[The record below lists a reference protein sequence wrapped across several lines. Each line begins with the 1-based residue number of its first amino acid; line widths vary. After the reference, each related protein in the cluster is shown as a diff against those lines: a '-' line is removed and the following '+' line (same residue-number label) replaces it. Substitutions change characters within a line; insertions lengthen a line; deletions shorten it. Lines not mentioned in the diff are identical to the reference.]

1 MRIVTPVLLA
11 LATSACASYR
21 PVVDTRSLDD
31 PGLYEYDLADC
42 QSHARKVSPGRSAAA
57 GAAIGA
63 VLGAAVAAALGGDR
77 WLIEHVAA
85 SGAVHGAA
93 AGASS
98 GAVTRVDVIR
108 NCMSERGYVVL
119 D

>member
-1 MRIVTPVLLA
+1 MRVVIPLLLA
-11 LATSACASYR
+11 LATSACATYR

-31 PGLYEYDLADC
+31 PGLYEDDLADC
-42 QSHARKVSPGRSAAA
+42 QSYARQLSPGRSAAA

-63 VLGAAVAAALGGDR
+63 VLGAAFAAALGGDR

-93 AGASS
+93 AGAGS
-98 GAVTRVDVIR
+98 GAATQVDVIR
-108 NCMSERGYVVL
+108 NCMSERGYVIL